1 LKSLVEQRVRF
12 GRYRFDLETG
22 RLWSGQR
29 EIKLTPKAAAVLK
42 VLVTHAG
49 QPVRKE
55 ELFASVWN
63 GTVVSDDALTS
74 CIQELRKAFSDNARH
89 PRFIETRHRRGY
101 QFVARVSE
109 RAAKSATD
117 SRVPTPEMR
126 PPVRYA
132 KSGGLSIAYQVTGSG
147 PRDLV
152 LMSGFVSHL
161 ELDWAEPRHAHF
173 LERLGSFAR
182 LIRFDKRGT
191 GLSDRPG
198 GLPDLETRMDDVRAV
213 MDAVGS
219 ERAVLFGYS
228 EGGPMAV
235 LFAATY
241 RERTAGLVLYGTYA
255 RRLAS
260 EDYPWG
266 RTLEQRAAYATQ
278 IENEWGWAADM
289 HSMCPSADAAL
300 ARWWGERARAAA
312 SPGAA
317 RALIEMNSLMDVRS
331 SLPAVRVPTLVLHR
345 CGDRDSR
352 IEEGRYVAERIKGAT
367 FIELAGQDH
376 FVAIDPDQILDPVEA
391 FVTAQQP
398 VRVDDRTLATILF
411 VDIVKSS
418 RKAIE
423 HGDLK
428 WAAAL
433 SSFQRSAVG
442 QVERHAGRV
451 INMASGGLVGTFDG
465 PARAVRCGCTI
476 RDIGHASD
484 LELRCGVHTAEIE
497 WRGTDITGIGVRI
510 CARISERADPGEVWV
525 SRTVKDLVAGSGLRF
540 EERGGYELKGIDD
553 MWTLYAAIA

>member
-1 LKSLVEQRVRF
+1 MEQRVSF
-12 GRYRFDLETG
+12 GRHRFDLETG
-22 RLWSGQR
+22 RLWSGKR
-29 EIKLTPKAAAVLK
+29 EIKLTPKASAVLK
-42 VLVTHAG
+42 ALVTHAG

-55 ELFASVWN
+55 ELFASVWS

-74 CIQELRKAFSDNARH
+74 CIQELRRVLADNAKQ

-109 RAAKSATD
+109 GTAKSAAD
-117 SRVPTPEMR
+117 SRVPAPEMR

-132 KSGGLSIAYQVTGSG
+132 KSGALSIAYQVTGRG
-147 PRDLV
+147 PHDLV
-152 LMSGFVSHL
+152 LVSGFVSHL

-173 LERLGSFAR
+173 LERLGSFTR

-228 EGGPMAV
+228 EGGPMSV

-241 RERTAGLVLYGTYA
+241 PERTAGLVLYGTYA

-266 RTLEQRAAYATQ
+266 RTLEQRAAYAAQ

-345 CGDRDSR
+345 RGDRDSR
-352 IEEGRYVAERIKGAT
+352 VEEGRYVAERIKGAT

-398 VRVDDRTLATILF
+398 TRVDNRTLATILF

-423 HGDLK
+423 LGDLK
-428 WAAAL
+428 GAAAL
-433 SSFQRSAVG
+433 SSFQRSAAG
-442 QVERHAGRV
+442 QVERHAGRI
-451 INMASGGLVGTFDG
+451 INMAGNGLVGTFDG

-540 EERGGYELKGIDD
+540 EERGDYELKGIDD